1 MESPLLLLLPLLPL
15 LAVGKP
21 HNPLRKTYSQIL
33 VKEAAA
39 DRVRVILSALLE
51 TWGAAGKT

>member
-1 MESPLLLLLPLLPL
+1 MESPLLLPL
-15 LAVGKP
+15 LAVLKP
-21 HNPLRKTYSQIL
+21 HNPLRKTYSQIV

-51 TWGAAGKT
+51 TWGGGAAGKT